1 MHNLIYN
8 RDYEETQNFD
18 YVWVQNEQKNSFSI
32 LKVEYLDNLY
42 KLHIFLGNCFGASIY
57 VLYPKKIGLLTTS
70 YSSRRALTS
79 KNM

>member
-1 MHNLIYN
+1 MKKHRILIKYEYRMN
-8 RDYEETQNFD
+8 R
-18 YVWVQNEQKNSFSI
+18 KNSFSI

-42 KLHIFLGNCFGASIY
+42 KLDIFLGKCFRASIY